1 MKLFRNLKWG
11 TSEPILFKDDELQM
25 IRLRGFGIFSI
36 QIDDPSLFLNK
47 VVGTQGIFISQE
59 IENYLKNI
67 IVARLTS
74 TIGNFMKT
82 IFELPSNF
90 DELSISVRLSIQDEF
105 EGLGL
110 KIHDYLINSIS
121 VPPEVQE
128 MIDTRSGMAAVGNM
142 NEFVKY
148 KAAMS
153 LQDAAQNPSGAA
165 AAGVGIG
172 AGMGMGFM
180 LPQMLSGAMQD
191 SGSQGVTI
199 TPMDKLKSLK
209 ELLDM
214 GALSQEE
221 YDSKKE
227 KLLGEF

>member
-1 MKLFRNLKWG
+1 
-11 TSEPILFKDDELQM
+11 
-25 IRLRGFGIFSI
+25 
-36 QIDDPSLFLNK
+36 
-47 VVGTQGIFISQE
+47 
-59 IENYLKNI
+59 
-67 IVARLTS
+67 
-74 TIGNFMKT
+74 
-82 IFELPSNF
+82 
-90 DELSISVRLSIQDEF
+90 
-105 EGLGL
+105 
-110 KIHDYLINSIS
+110 
-121 VPPEVQE
+121 
-128 MIDTRSGMAAVGNM
+128 MAAVGNM